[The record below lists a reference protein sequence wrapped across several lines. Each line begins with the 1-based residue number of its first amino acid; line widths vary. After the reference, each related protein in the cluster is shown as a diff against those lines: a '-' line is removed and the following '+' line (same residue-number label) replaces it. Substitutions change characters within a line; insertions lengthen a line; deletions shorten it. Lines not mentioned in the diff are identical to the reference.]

1 MSDAIYRLDRLGV
14 RYGRA
19 TAIDRVTL
27 DIARGERVAVVGP
40 NGSGKSTLLRVMGG
54 LICPTSGSLVFNG
67 SPLSALPSRERARQI
82 AYVPQDTSVPFE
94 FSIREIVA
102 MGRSPYLGALGFE
115 TPADLAAIET
125 AMDRMELGGLAD
137 RSILDVSGG
146 ERQRAMI
153 ARALAQQP
161 AVLLLDEPAANLDLK
176 HQVDLHRALDDLQH
190 TQGLTAVMVSHDLN
204 AVTDCAR
211 VIVLSDGTIHAMGT
225 PAEVFTERM
234 IREVF
239 ACRAL
244 IDRHP
249 QTGRPR
255 LTVDWGR
262 G

>member
-1 MSDAIYRLDRLGV
+1 MIDVLYRLQDISV

-40 NGSGKSTLLRVMGG
+40 NGSGKSTLLRIMGG
-54 LICPTSGSLVFNG
+54 LIRPTSGSLAFNG
-67 SPLSALPSRERARQI
+67 SPLSALTSRERARRI
-82 AYVPQDTSVPFE
+82 AYVPQDTAVPFE

-125 AMDRMELGGLAD
+125 AMDQMELGGLAD

-176 HQVDLHRALDDLQH
+176 HQVDLHRALDDLQRTH
-190 TQGLTAVMVSHDLN
+190 GLTAVMVSHDLN

-211 VIVLSDGTIHAMGT
+211 IIVLSDGLVHAAGS
-225 PAEVFTERM
+225 PAEVLTERM

-249 QTGRPR
+249 KTGRPR
-255 LTVDWGR
+255 LTVDWDPR
-262 G
+262 